1 MGVAESGTEG
11 GYRPQLR
18 FVSHPHGGKRSLDLA
33 SRGIDLEPVHQR
45 GSAHRHSCCPPLP
58 QLAGGCVQ
66 SRRQRRTL
74 VTEAWS
80 LLCTKPRPVV
90 T

>member
-11 GYRPQLR
+11 RYRPQLR
-18 FVSHPHGGKRSLDLA
+18 FVSHPRGGKRSLDLA
-33 SRGIDLEPVHQR
+33 SRGTDLELVHQR
-45 GSAHRHSCCPPLP
+45 GSAHRHPCCPPLP
-58 QLAGGCVQ
+58 RPAGGCVQ
-66 SRRQRRTL
+66 SRPQRCTL

-80 LLCTKPRPVV
+80 PLCTKPRPVV